1 MRSRAVLIRLIA
13 SLGAIAF
20 AVGLSAIVLLLVDV
34 SPLEAFGAMLSYG
47 ARLDSA
53 ISIVNRAVPLYLS
66 ALAVAIGFQMGLFNI
81 GVEGQYRIAALI
93 AGYVGAA
100 ITLPAVL
107 HVAVIVLVA
116 MVVGALWASIAA
128 VLKATRGIHEVISTI
143 MLNFI
148 ATGLGA
154 WLLANYLREEVEGSL
169 QVRTAQIPE
178 SGRMPSLNPVLEAV
192 GITIPAGSD
201 LQSFVLIAIAAG
213 VGYYVLIWRTRLGY
227 DLRAFGANPSAAEA
241 SGVDRKRMIFT
252 ALGLS
257 GAFAG
262 LVVMGPVL
270 GFTYRYTDDLPT
282 ELGFT
287 GIAVA
292 LVGRNKPVGMAFA
305 ALLFAFLNRSAQI
318 LDLRGIPKEIEV
330 IIGGVIILAVV
341 IAYELARRSIA
352 AAQVR
357 ASSAE
362 ERAQSDA
369 EVSA

>member
-1 MRSRAVLIRLIA
+1 MKSRAMLIRLLA
-13 SLGAIAF
+13 SIGAIAF
-20 AVGLSAIVLLLVDV
+20 AVGVSAVVLLLVDV
-34 SPLEAFGAMLSYG
+34 NPLEAFGAMFSYG
-47 ARLDSA
+47 TRVDSA

-66 ALAVAIGFQMGLFNI
+66 ALAVAVGFQMGLFNI

-93 AGYVGAA
+93 AGYAGAA
-100 ITLPAVL
+100 IALPAVL
-107 HVAVIVLVA
+107 HVFVIIIIA
-116 MVVGALWASIAA
+116 MIVGALWASIAA
-128 VLKATRGIHEVISTI
+128 ILKATRGVHEVISTI

-169 QVRTAQIPE
+169 QVRTAEIPE
-178 SGRMPSLNPVLEAV
+178 SGRMPSLNPVLEGLGV
-192 GITIPAGSD
+192 TVPAGSD
-201 LQSFVLIAIAAG
+201 LQSFVLIAILAG
-213 VGYYVLIWRTRLGY
+213 IGYYVLIWRTRFGY
-227 DLRAFGANPSAAEA
+227 DLRASGANPSAAA
-241 SGVDRKRMIFT
+241 AAGIDRKRMILS
-252 ALGLS
+252 AMGLS

-270 GFTYRYTDDLPT
+270 GFSHRYTDDLPS

-292 LVGRNKPVGMAFA
+292 LVGRNKPAGMAFA
-305 ALLFAFLNRSAQI
+305 ALLFAYLNRSAQI

-341 IAYELARRSIA
+341 IAYELARRFIEA
-352 AAQVR
+352 QQVR
-357 ASSAE
+357 ASAAE
-362 ERAQSDA
+362 DRAPTE